1 MTKSSYKAL
10 VVDRFSAKAADY
22 DGHAE
27 IQKLVAARLAL
38 ALPKVKR
45 PDVLEIGCGTGLF
58 TSHLLAA
65 YPDGRFDITDL
76 SEVMLHQCE
85 KRFPAAKRLR
95 YAVMDGEQPNFTGR
109 YDVIALSMTAQW
121 FDDPSKSIAGL
132 RTLLKPTG
140 HLLYSTIGPNLFP
153 QWRAVL
159 QGLGLACGLLPMP
172 NLPGEISEEYYPFR
186 FESGVQFLDGLRQT
200 GASTPRRGYQSL
212 SGGEL
217 RKAMRLFEQKAD
229 CRADW
234 HILYGKLAVCSLH
247 PNHTHA

>member
-1 MTKSSYKAL
+1 MTKTSPYKTR
-10 VVDRFSAKAADY
+10 VVDRFSAKAAEY
-22 DGHAE
+22 ECHAKL
-27 IQKLVAARLAL
+27 QKRVAAHLAL
-38 ALPKVKR
+38 SLPTVQH

-65 YPDGRFDITDL
+65 YPDGDFAITDL
-76 SEVMLHQCE
+76 SEVMLHLCE
-85 KRFPAAKRLR
+85 KRFPAAKNLR
-95 YAVMDGEQPNFTGR
+95 YAVMDGEQPTSTGR

-121 FDDPSKSIAGL
+121 FDDPAKSLSGL

-159 QGLGLACGLLPMP
+159 QELGLPCGLLPMP
-172 NLPGEISEEYYPFR
+172 ELPGNVSEEYYPFR
-186 FESGVQFLDGLRQT
+186 FDSSVQFLDGLRQT

-217 RKAMRLFEQKAD
+217 RKAMRLFERKAN

-234 HILYGKLAVCSLH
+234 HILYGGMGFT
-247 PNHTHA
+247 P